1 MKNLNKTIIGLFA
14 MAVLSS
20 CGPKVTTTKT
30 SDADLS
36 KYETFA
42 YLPNGNFEDP
52 SKGYDDPNVGEAV
65 INDVN
70 QGMKELGYEL
80 ERNQPDLL
88 VLIGTKT
95 DTNLE
100 RETDPVYATYPNYY
114 GTGYRVGTYYDPY
127 YYYGYNVYNNVIGY
141 EVDYDKIQS
150 GTLMLSLVDRKT
162 NNVVWQGTASNFV
175 GGERDSQAISDFVD
189 DLFAEFP
196 SSEDSM

>member
-1 MKNLNKTIIGLFA
+1 MNNLNSIVMGIFA
-14 MAVLSS
+14 LALVSS

-30 SDADLS
+30 SDVDLS
-36 KYETFA
+36 QYETFA

-52 SKGYDDPNVGEAV
+52 SKGYEDSNVGEAV

-70 QGMKELGYEL
+70 QSMKELGYDL

-95 DTNLE
+95 
-100 RETDPVYATYPNYY
+100 ETDVEKETEPVYATYPNYY
-114 GTGYRVGTYYDPY
+114 GVGYRVGTYYDPY
-127 YYYGYNVYNNVIGY
+127 YYYGYNAYNKVVGY
-141 EVDYDKIQS
+141 NVDYDKIQS

-162 NNVVWQGTASNFV
+162 NNVVWRGTASNFI

-196 SSEDSM
+196 ANANSM